1 MHNLI
6 IFSSA
11 AQFSEVCS
19 DAIGKDANTENKRHD
34 ELSQHLKISL
44 CPSSLK
50 TFKCVQTLCFFEA
63 KPVSYL
69 WNDSA
74 SSSIFFIN
82 RNVYSRPYQWQRR
95 TTCYT
100 PILISTFDTVRPHR
114 YDFIYN
120 CVAVEEVR
128 SRAIS
133 TCWLLLYCGFDGF
146 ESTLN
151 YLSSFPV
158 LNFCVSARRQTLAI
172 LLV

>member
-82 RNVYSRPYQWQRR
+82 RNVYSRPYQWRRR

-120 CVAVEEVR
+120 CVAIEELR

-133 TCWLLLYCGFDGF
+133 TCWLMLYCGFDGF
-146 ESTLN
+146 EV
-151 YLSSFPV
+151 LSITCH
-158 LNFCVSARRQTLAI
+158 NFSIFALA
-172 LLV
+172 LADKR